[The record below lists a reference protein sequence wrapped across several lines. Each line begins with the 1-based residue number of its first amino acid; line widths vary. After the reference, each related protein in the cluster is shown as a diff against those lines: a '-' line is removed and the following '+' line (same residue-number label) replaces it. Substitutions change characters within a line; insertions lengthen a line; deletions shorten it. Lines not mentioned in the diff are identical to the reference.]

1 MPMDCCSPLGSSVF
15 LIFSVCVATVMLG
28 SLWMLL
34 RDEPT

>member
-1 MPMDCCSPLGSSVF
+1 MPMDCCSPLGSSMF
-15 LIFSVCVATVMLG
+15 LILSVCVATVMLG